1 MSQQTLSLETI
12 GALDGGHAGEAI
24 NTCIREALRDLDDR
38 GKDGK
43 ARKVNITIEFVK
55 TPKEQ
60 VEIAVEASWSGPKL
74 RTYPTVANVRQD
86 GKGFVKLL
94 FQEHAPEDPDQKTL
108 DEVEG
113 RAGE

>member
-1 MSQQTLSLETI
+1 MQQTLALNTI

-43 ARKVNITIEFVK
+43 PRKVQITLEFVK
-55 TPKEQ
+55 NPKEQ
-60 VEIAVEASWSGPKL
+60 VEIAVETHWSGPKL
-74 RTYPTVANVRQD
+74 RTYPTIANVRQD
-86 GKGFVKLL
+86 GKGYVKLL
-94 FQEHAPEDPDQKTL
+94 FQEHDPSDPDQRTL

-113 RAGE
+113 ESGA